1 MKFWVRDKVAVY
13 MGIDRFVGHVV
24 RVQERILHVQ
34 PVDRPHEVQVAPQQC
49 RRLIKKKRREVWVSE
64 EFLKE
69 WKTLA
74 DCPHIKPDGD
84 FSFIGYVK
92 FREVKD

>member
-49 RRLIKKKRREVWVSE
+49 RRLIKKKRREIWVNLE
-64 EFLKE
+64 LMEFSIVQTKG
-69 WKTLA
+69 W
-74 DCPHIKPDGD
+74 IR
-84 FSFIGYVK
+84 

>member
-49 RRLIKKKRREVWVSE
+49 RRLVKKKRREIWVNLE
-64 EFLKE
+64 LMEFSIVQTKG
-69 WKTLA
+69 W
-74 DCPHIKPDGD
+74 IR
-84 FSFIGYVK
+84 
-92 FREVKD
+92 FREVKE